1 MPLGATREPV
11 VRSERDTT
19 HEDLYQGTPQVRNDA
34 GAVDILTH
42 MPIHFLLFLV
52 SVNFQLLLVPVSTSD
67 SCSPSNGGCL
77 TMRVWRRRNRTEA
90 KVDCGEYGGGHRREC
105 EEQGLCRARKDGGK
119 NTIRKDVKREVE
131 MVIIVVIVL
140 GSTCCAKDRKRV
152 AAALGRS
159 SEARGRRPKLNAGR
173 EPSRTFALSHPH
185 SRSLPLFQACPKP
198 TDRDMYMKGYKGQA
212 GSLS

>member
-1 MPLGATREPV
+1 
-11 VRSERDTT
+11 
-19 HEDLYQGTPQVRNDA
+19 
-34 GAVDILTH
+34 
-42 MPIHFLLFLV
+42 
-52 SVNFQLLLVPVSTSD
+52 
-67 SCSPSNGGCL
+67 
-77 TMRVWRRRNRTEA
+77 MRVWRRRNRTEA

-159 SEARGRRPKLNAGR
+159 SEAQDFSRGLIAYIFHLTY
-173 EPSRTFALSHPH
+173 SR
-185 SRSLPLFQACPKP
+185 
-198 TDRDMYMKGYKGQA
+198 
-212 GSLS
+212 GSVNFDPP